1 MPKRR
6 EEPKAKKYELRDRS
20 KPAIA
25 KTASKKT
32 TNGHSIGSMRER
44 LKQARINRA
53 FNALPSLSLDQ
64 NGLCRINTGKMSP
77 EAVIELMNYAF
88 LVNKYA
94 KEQRGGRIKIKSTK
108 DKRRDQANFCS
119 TVRGKNPDLF
129 STLGSGKQPK
139 AKTAPV
145 VAHVPD
151 QCIAVESFGNKF
163 NQMASPD
170 MSGLGESPGWLPM
183 QNQTNGLVAQL
194 GTQTLNSSNQE
205 TGPYFT
211 EFIVDGI
218 KPTGLMPV
226 TAWTNA
232 NNGVDPLGAESDD
245 EDDDDE
251 DDDDS

>member
-1 MPKRR
+1 MPKRS
-6 EEPKAKKYELRDRS
+6 EEPKAKKYEFRDRS

-108 DKRRDQANFCS
+108 DKRRDQANFCACLLRYGADS
-119 TVRGKNPDLF
+119 LNYIDRSIDPGILKISAVHEPDLF
-129 STLGSGKQPK
+129 RQIP
-139 AKTAPV
+139 
-145 VAHVPD
+145 
-151 QCIAVESFGNKF
+151 
-163 NQMASPD
+163 
-170 MSGLGESPGWLPM
+170 
-183 QNQTNGLVAQL
+183 LVKR
-194 GTQTLNSSNQE
+194 
-205 TGPYFT
+205 
-211 EFIVDGI
+211 I
-218 KPTGLMPV
+218 
-226 TAWTNA
+226 
-232 NNGVDPLGAESDD
+232 GV
-245 EDDDDE
+245 
-251 DDDDS
+251 